1 MYLTQPLRAR
11 YPGLCTPSKA
21 TFARSFTTPS
31 AACACV
37 TRLTQIPLLDE
48 ANLDDLM
55 RQAQSPEGRS
65 KGVLVRWC
73 CMVQDTGVRV
83 PLTQLGCE
91 LFLGTLKAG
100 AQTVCG
106 LYGAESRVESTEET
120 DASPKNMAERLVL
133 CGVSMP
139 GESAW
144 AHQLRAGSD
153 EMSTALAQLALD
165 RDPSSKAAQE
175 RNPIGEQPKVT
186 ALVKF
191 ADVDRAEQ
199 LHTAE
204 LIEVLGL
211 LDTSFLPNPDLPI
224 EGYAEENLAQ
234 IPCIH
239 ALCFDRFNTGQLL
252 LPLLHSAALTTPT
265 SSTLEESRA
274 SLIAYLAQ
282 HLGGDALAA
291 EFVLLAVLAK
301 MYVAR

>member
-1 MYLTQPLRAR
+1 
-11 YPGLCTPSKA
+11 
-21 TFARSFTTPS
+21 
-31 AACACV
+31 
-37 TRLTQIPLLDE
+37 
-48 ANLDDLM
+48 
-55 RQAQSPEGRS
+55 
-65 KGVLVRWC
+65 
-73 CMVQDTGVRV
+73 MVQDTGVRV

-239 ALCFDRFNTGQLL
+239 ALCFDRVNTGQLL